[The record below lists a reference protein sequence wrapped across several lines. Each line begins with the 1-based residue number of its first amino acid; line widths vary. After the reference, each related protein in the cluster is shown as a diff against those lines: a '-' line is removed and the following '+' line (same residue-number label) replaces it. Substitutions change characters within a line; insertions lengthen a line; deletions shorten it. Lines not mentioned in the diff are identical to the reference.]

1 MRDVKFPPVA
11 LEKIPLLATANF
23 LGEYH
28 LPHSN
33 VEAQN
38 DVAKRCYSLLENE
51 VDRIR
56 PCLVSRWLSNIP
68 A

>member
-1 MRDVKFPPVA
+1 MRDAKFLRVA
-11 LEKIPLLATANF
+11 LEKIPLFTTANF

-33 VEAQN
+33 VEALN
-38 DVAKRCYSLLENE
+38 DVAKRCYSVLENE
-51 VDRIR
+51 VNRIR
-56 PCLVSRWLSNIP
+56 PCLVSRRLSNIR